1 MIRKSRRP
9 FKIEMN
15 DETLEALSERSHSMT
30 KVQALIDLISRR
42 VSEPTEVSKNNRS
55 FILQPG
61 EAETSI
67 NVLAEQWGWDR
78 KTVRRFLDTLQKTG
92 CMKYKR
98 YTYGTVAV
106 FPCLNDSPSQDESYS
121 PAKNNA
127 SSSTTQLDVAPFNP
141 SVQKDSSGNMKKTS
155 IRYDAPPLTLDDEVH
170 SLLKNIY
177 DRFKARLPL
186 LHMPPYNQRTE
197 KAIYSVFI
205 QGMSANE
212 ELLDK
217 YLDTIAGDPMKNGEM
232 AELTGDS
239 HDRESFESL
248 FSPRWEEILFPSNTH
263 K

>member
-1 MIRKSRRP
+1 MIIKNHSP
-9 FKIEMN
+9 FIIAMNNEM
-15 DETLEALSERSHSMT
+15 LEALSERSRSLT

-42 VSEPTEVSKNNRS
+42 VSEPTEVSKNNRT

-98 YTYGTVAV
+98 YSYGTVAV
-106 FPCLNDSPSQDESYS
+106 FPCLNDATSQDESYS
-121 PAKNNA
+121 SAIDNET
-127 SSSTTQLDVAPFNP
+127 SSATRQVDATIDP
-141 SVQKDSSGNMKKTS
+141 SVHKDSSGIMKKTS

-170 SLLKNIY
+170 SLLKNVY

-186 LHMPPYNQRTE
+186 LHMPPYDQRTE

-205 QGMSANE
+205 QGMDASD
-212 ELLDK
+212 ELLDN
-217 YLDTIAGDPMKNGEM
+217 YLDTIAGDPMKNGEI